1 MSPSEVEQFDQAIR
15 QFKRLELQMTIV
27 NTGVNG
33 YKKIFDEEN
42 GDKKIKWTI
51 VHWLSID
58 VNCLQFKSF
67 RKSIQRANE
76 QLFRPHITVGVKT
89 IKYTSVI
96 KAKAI

>member
-27 NTGVNG
+27 NTGVNK
-33 YKKIFDEEN
+33 YKKVFDEAN

-58 VNCLQFKSF
+58 VNCLQCKKF
-67 RKSIQRANE
+67 RKCIQRVID
-76 QLFRPHITVGVKT
+76 QLFCPHITVGVKT
-89 IKYTSVI
+89 IKYTNVT
-96 KAKAI
+96 KAQK